1 MIKFVYFLGINHML
15 RSIQKITDYLFEEIF
30 TPLLNYICLIMLIV
44 TCTGIICRYVFHIAL
59 VFSPELSRYLYIFII
74 FIGTFLGIKNNTHVG
89 VDVFVNLLPTK
100 MKKIIMIL
108 MLVGFVFAQSDFS
121 NTVVKPPVLLKQ
133 LSITLINTAEL
144 SEDGLTYN
152 QERGISY
159 VIYLYD
165 EDGTMLKPLQGNLLP
180 YLTQAQI
187 TGLQAF
193 MDNMVIKANKLIQ

>member
-100 MKKIIMIL
+100 MKKIIMIFRNIS
-108 MLVGFVFAQSDFS
+108 MLIFSIFITYYGFKFVSVGMSQS
-121 NTVVKPPVLLKQ
+121 T
-133 LSITLINTAEL
+133 LSL
-144 SEDGLTYN
+144 
-152 QERGISY
+152 GISKGW
-159 VIYLYD
+159 IYLI
-165 EDGTMLKPLQGNLLP
+165 LP
-180 YLTQAQI
+180 ICGIFMFLIVLNETLTF
-187 TGLQAF
+187 TDKKF
-193 MDNMVIKANKLIQ
+193 WTKKEE